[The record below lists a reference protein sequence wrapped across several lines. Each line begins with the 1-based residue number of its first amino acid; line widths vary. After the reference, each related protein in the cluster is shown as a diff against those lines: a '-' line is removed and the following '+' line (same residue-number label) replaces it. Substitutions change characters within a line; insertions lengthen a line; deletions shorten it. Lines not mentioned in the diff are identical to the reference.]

1 MIFNI
6 KNKVIIVTGSN
17 SGIGQVIARFL
28 ANYGAKVIRID
39 KSFSEVKNK
48 KSLKFRAA
56 SFDIKADLSDI
67 KKIPKILKS
76 ITKNFNKIDGLI
88 NCHGMTKEIKNNKE
102 LLQNFEETIDNN
114 LKSTFILSSL
124 TCELMSKN
132 KGGSIVNITSLG
144 AHLCFPRNP
153 SYQMSKAA
161 IRQLTK
167 SLAIDWGKSSVR
179 VNNICPGYIKSAM
192 TMKSYKN
199 AKANKERL
207 NRMMLNRW
215 GTKEDIVG
223 AAIFLMSDASSYITG
238 TDIFIDGGWTS
249 KGL

>member
-1 MIFNI
+1 MIFDI
-6 KNKVIIVTGSN
+6 TNKIIIVTGSN
-17 SGIGQVIARFL
+17 SGIGLTISKNLIKF
-28 ANYGAKVIRID
+28 GAVVIRLD
-39 KSFSEVKNK
+39 KKFKSETFNVIQKNI
-48 KSLKFRAA
+48 SNLDFE
-56 SFDIKADLSDI
+56 IDLSDT
-67 KKIPKILKS
+67 KKIPKLLKN
-76 ITKNFNKIDGLI
+76 IKKKFKRIDGLI
-88 NCHGMTKEIKNNKE
+88 NCHGITKETNKNTDLSK
-102 LLQNFEETIDNN
+102 NFEETINNN
-114 LKSTFILSSL
+114 LKSTFIVSSL

-132 KGGSIVNITSLG
+132 HGGSIANITSLG
-144 AHLCFPRNP
+144 AHLGFPKNP

-167 SLAIDWGKSSVR
+167 SLAVDWGKSSVR
-179 VNNICPGYIKSAM
+179 INNIIPGYIKSTM

-223 AAIFLMSDASSYITG
+223 VAIFLMSDASSYITG
-238 TDIFIDGGWTS
+238 TDIFVDGGWTS